1 MKKNNCN
8 NFNII
13 DFKKLN
19 KKKTNLYLENI
30 RSCYNHYVIKNL
42 FFTKNLVNKMDHEI
56 WFQKLKKKKFDKI
69 YIATNSK
76 EQFLGYVRSKKYYNY
91 FFISIAMDPMAQNR
105 NIASKLLNK
114 LIIKTNFTSPKF
126 IAIVKKKNTK
136 SINFFHKNNFK
147 ITNIKSD
154 IFKKFYKNKNLCLI
168 NNIYNKK

>member
-1 MKKNNCN
+1 
-8 NFNII
+8 
-13 DFKKLN
+13 
-19 KKKTNLYLENI
+19 
-30 RSCYNHYVIKNL
+30 
-42 FFTKNLVNKMDHEI
+42 
-56 WFQKLKKKKFDKI
+56 
-69 YIATNSK
+69 
-76 EQFLGYVRSKKYYNY
+76 
-91 FFISIAMDPMAQNR
+91 MDPMAQNR

-147 ITNIKSD
+147 ITDIKSD